1 MIDKIGN
8 LNSMTQI
15 LSLHCSI
22 SYHRPVCGIRGS
34 TIIVNLPGSK
44 KGSQVRFPRI
54 SFLGTSEFYTQFWN
68 LKMNFNLSVQWLL
81 EIVVSFL
88 WYLAVIYFWMSG
100 VHFLEILTW
109 KTFHRVLNWFYMLS
123 KSIRSFL

>member
-1 MIDKIGN
+1 MIGKIGN

-44 KGSQVRFPRI
+44 KGSQVRFPGI
-54 SFLGTSEFYTQFWN
+54 YFLGTEFYTQFWN

-88 WYLAVIYFWMSG
+88 WYLTVIYFWMSG
-100 VHFLEILTW
+100 IHFLEILTRR
-109 KTFHRVLNWFYMLS
+109 TFHQVLNWFDMLS

>member
-44 KGSQVRFPRI
+44 KGSQVRFPGI
-54 SFLGTSEFYTQFWN
+54 YFLRTEFYTQFWN

-88 WYLAVIYFWMSG
+88 WYLTVIYSWMSG
-100 VHFLEILTW
+100 IHFLEILTR
-109 KTFHRVLNWFYMLS
+109 KTFHQVLNWFDMLS